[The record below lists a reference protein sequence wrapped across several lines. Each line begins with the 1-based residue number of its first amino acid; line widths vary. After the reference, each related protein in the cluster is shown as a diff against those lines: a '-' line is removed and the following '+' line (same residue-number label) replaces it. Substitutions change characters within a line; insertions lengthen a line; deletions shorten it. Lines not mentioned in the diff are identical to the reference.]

1 MSHSQPYVAQNTL
14 LDSASLS
21 ASGAAK
27 KRLRLESAAVG
38 VLALI
43 LFLTGGWHRDVIG
56 FDSRFVVFAQEMLR
70 HGVGFFPTTY
80 GEPYA
85 DYSGFSTFL
94 IYLFSRPLGQVTSL
108 TAWLPTAIASAMTVT
123 LMYRLLSP
131 YSRLWAW
138 MSSALLL
145 LTNTF
150 ISETRAVSLDQMLAT
165 VTFAVF
171 YLGYAA
177 DHFASSRRMGWVL
190 ALLVL
195 GFAIRGPL
203 GLVVPTGVL
212 CSYYLVSGQWRRLMV
227 FGASALMLLVVCI
240 VTLLA
245 LARGSGGSGFA
256 AEVVRMQFTS
266 RMDGSEGSKDFFW
279 YFTNSMSGFALA
291 YPLAIVVLAGLL
303 GTRVVAGRLP
313 TTKPLELVYLCVAA
327 ALTVIVGLSIP
338 QAKKA
343 RYLLPMLPMV
353 AIISAY
359 PFQVTGQRW
368 ASAVRILTLAVCAVF
383 PALLM
388 LTLLWAR
395 TRLPE
400 QLGNIGP
407 MLVLLGLLQMAALA
421 GLLRKRLR
429 AQGLALC
436 AVVAVWSFYTGMVEP
451 FERGQ
456 YDTRSFTLA
465 AWNIMQQSPA
475 PLVLHGMG
483 KDAKAIKF
491 IVNLD
496 KDIYPQ
502 FTQTAQQLVG
512 IRGPAY
518 VVMSHRDYSALPDL
532 LKAPMQVRYSG
543 LFDKEDYVLVSL
555 QGAMSAGY

>member
-1 MSHSQPYVAQNTL
+1 MTAP
-14 LDSASLS
+14 ASLS
-21 ASGAAK
+21 FSGLAK
-27 KRLRLESAAVG
+27 KRLRLESAAAG
-38 VLALI
+38 ALALI
-43 LFLTGGWHRDVIG
+43 LFLAGGWHRDVIG
-56 FDSRFVVFAQEMLR
+56 FDSRFVIFAQEMLR
-70 HGVGFFPTTY
+70 HGIGFFPTTY

-94 IYLFSRPLGQVTSL
+94 IYLFSLPFGQVTSL
-108 TAWLPTAIASAMTVT
+108 TAWLPTAIASAVTVA
-123 LMYRLLSP
+123 LIYRLLSP

-138 MSSALLL
+138 MSCALLL

-177 DHFASSRRMGWVL
+177 DHFASPRRLGWVL
-190 ALLVL
+190 VLLVL

-212 CSYYLVSGQWRRLMV
+212 CSYYLVGRQWRRLLV
-227 FGASALMLLVVCI
+227 FGVSSLVLLVVCI
-240 VTLLA
+240 LALLA
-245 LARGSGGSGFA
+245 LAQSSGGNGFA

-266 RMDGSEGSKDFFW
+266 RMDGSEGSKDLLW
-279 YFTNSMSGFALA
+279 YFTSSMGSFALA

-303 GTRVVAGRLP
+303 SERVVAGRRP
-313 TTKPLELVYLCVAA
+313 SSKPLELVYLCMAA

-368 ASAVRILTLAVCAVF
+368 ASAVRVLILTLCAFF

-388 LTLLWAR
+388 LTLLWVR
-395 TRLPE
+395 PRFPE
-400 QLGNIGP
+400 LLSSIGP
-407 MLVLLGLLQMAALA
+407 MLVFLGLLQMVSLAL
-421 GLLRKRLR
+421 LLRPPLR
-429 AQGLALC
+429 VQGLALC
-436 AVVAVWSFYTGMVEP
+436 AVIAVWSVYVGIVEP
-451 FERGQ
+451 FERRL

-465 AWNIMQQSPA
+465 AWTIMQESPA

-491 IVNLD
+491 VVNID

-502 FTQTAQQLVG
+502 FTQTPQQLAG

-518 VVMSHRDYSALPDL
+518 VVMSNSDYLALPEL
-532 LKAPMQVRYSG
+532 LTAPMQVRYRG

-555 QGAMSAGY
+555 QAAVSAGH